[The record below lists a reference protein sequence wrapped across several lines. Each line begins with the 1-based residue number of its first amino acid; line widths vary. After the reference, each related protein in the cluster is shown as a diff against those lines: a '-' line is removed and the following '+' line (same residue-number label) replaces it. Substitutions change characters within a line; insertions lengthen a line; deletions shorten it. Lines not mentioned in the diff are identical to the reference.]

1 MIIDIVT
8 DEKLLRTKSREATR
22 DQVVVMQV
30 FENLEDTL
38 RATGGLGLSA
48 IQIGLPFRV
57 CIVQAKLNKAVRMM
71 NPVIEI
77 QIDPIKVQGEGC
89 LSFPGLYIDTWRYQ
103 QSVIRWYDIDGT
115 MHRAVFTGLEA
126 VVAQHEIDHMNGV
139 FFTDRSLE

>member
-1 MIIDIVT
+1 MQMDIIT
-8 DEKLLRTKSREATR
+8 DERQLRVKSREATR
-22 DQVVVMQV
+22 DQVVVMQI

-38 RATGGLGLSA
+38 RASGGLGLSA

-57 CIVQAKLNKAVRMM
+57 CIVQAKLNKPIHMV
-71 NPVIEI
+71 NPVIEK
-77 QIDPIKVQGEGC
+77 QTDPIKVQGEGC
-89 LSFPGLYIDTWRYQ
+89 LSFPGLYVDTWRYQ
-103 QSVIRWYDIDGT
+103 HSIIRWYDIDGT